1 MTERVLH
8 NTEIE
13 VLEALTKL
21 LSKIGFHIQFTD
33 TNYRLRTPDFIA
45 KKRVDGAEYKIAI
58 ELKSSSNV
66 NEAIRNG
73 VKTLTE
79 MAEAKEYDKLLLLL
93 LNRDKR
99 QYKNSA
105 FLQQFLSS
113 NPTNLEILN
122 LEDLEKWSQNLSNEL
137 SFKGLSEVYIYIKQ
151 LSRKL
156 IELVAKRPDSLKEM
170 EWRDLER
177 VVSELFEGLGFKT
190 TLTPSSKDGGKDVIL
205 ECTIDDIPKSFVI
218 EIKHWRSG
226 HRVGQ
231 KTVKEFTKII
241 INEKRDKGLFLS
253 TYGFSNNFYES
264 LSETEKT
271 IVRFGEQEKIVEL
284 CRTYEKISNGI
295 WNPISTLEDI
305 LFENTIKL

>member
-205 ECTIDDIPKSFVI
+205 ECTIDDIQKSFVI

-226 HRVGQ
+226 QRVGQ

>member
-45 KKRVDGAEYKIAI
+45 KKRVDGAEYNIAI

-205 ECTIDDIPKSFVI
+205 ECTIDDIQKSFVI

-226 HRVGQ
+226 QRVGQ

>member
-79 MAEAKEYDKLLLLL
+79 RAEAKEYDKLLLLL

-205 ECTIDDIPKSFVI
+205 ECTIDDIQKSFVI

-226 HRVGQ
+226 QRVGQ
-231 KTVKEFTKII
+231 KTVKEFTKVI

-295 WNPISTLEDI
+295 WNPTSTLEDI

>member
-33 TNYRLRTPDFIA
+33 TNYRLQTPDFIA
-45 KKRVDGAEYKIAI
+45 KKGVDGAEYKIAI

-205 ECTIDDIPKSFVI
+205 ECTIDDIQKSFVI

-226 HRVGQ
+226 QRVGQ
-231 KTVKEFTKII
+231 KIVKEFTKVI

-295 WNPISTLEDI
+295 WNPTSTLEDI

>member
-122 LEDLEKWSQNLSNEL
+122 LEKKKKWSQNLSNEL

-205 ECTIDDIPKSFVI
+205 ECTIDDIQKSFVI

-226 HRVGQ
+226 QRVGQ

>member
-205 ECTIDDIPKSFVI
+205 ECTIDDIQKSFVI

-226 HRVGQ
+226 QRVGQ

-295 WNPISTLEDI
+295 WNPTSTLEDI

>member
-205 ECTIDDIPKSFVI
+205 ECTIDDIQKSFVI

-226 HRVGQ
+226 QRVGQ

-284 CRTYEKISNGI
+284 FRTYEKISNGI

>member
-205 ECTIDDIPKSFVI
+205 ECTIDDIQKSFVI

-226 HRVGQ
+226 QRVGQ
-231 KTVKEFTKII
+231 KTVKEFTKVI

-295 WNPISTLEDI
+295 WNPTSTLEDI

>member
-73 VKTLTE
+73 VKILTE

-122 LEDLEKWSQNLSNEL
+122 LEDLEKWSQDLSNEL

-205 ECTIDDIPKSFVI
+205 ECTIDDIQKSFVI

-226 HRVGQ
+226 QRVGQ

-295 WNPISTLEDI
+295 WNPTSTLEDI

>member
-1 MTERVLH
+1 MAERVLH
-8 NTEIE
+8 SMETEA
-13 VLEALTKL
+13 LEAVTNL
-21 LSKIGFHIQFTD
+21 LSKIGFHIQSVD

-45 KKRVDGAEYKIAI
+45 KKKVDDTEYKIAI
-58 ELKSSSNV
+58 ELKSGSNI
-66 NEAIRNG
+66 NEAIKNG

-93 LNRDKR
+93 LDRDKK

-105 FLQQFLSS
+105 FLQQFLFS

-122 LEDLEKWSQNLSNEL
+122 LEDLEKWSQDLSNEL
-137 SFKGLSEVYIYIKQ
+137 SLKGLSEVYVYIKQ
-151 LSRKL
+151 LSKKL

-205 ECTIDDIPKSFVI
+205 ECTIDDIQKSFVI

-226 HRVGQ
+226 QKVGG
-231 KTVKEFTKII
+231 KTVKEFAQII

-284 CRTYEKISNGI
+284 CRTYEKVSNGI
-295 WNPISTLEDI
+295 WNPTSTLEDM
-305 LFENTIKL
+305 LFENTLKL

>member
-205 ECTIDDIPKSFVI
+205 ECTIDDIQKSFVI

-226 HRVGQ
+226 QRVGQ
-231 KTVKEFTKII
+231 KTVKEFTKVII
-241 INEKRDKGLFLS
+241 KEKRDKGLFLS

-295 WNPISTLEDI
+295 WNPTSTLEDI

>member
-58 ELKSSSNV
+58 ELKSRSNV

-205 ECTIDDIPKSFVI
+205 ECTIDDIQKSFVI

-226 HRVGQ
+226 QRVGQ
-231 KTVKEFTKII
+231 KTVKEFTKVI

-295 WNPISTLEDI
+295 WNPTSTLEDI

>member
-21 LSKIGFHIQFTD
+21 LSKIGFHIQLTD

-205 ECTIDDIPKSFVI
+205 ECTIDDIQKSFVI

-226 HRVGQ
+226 QRVGQ
-231 KTVKEFTKII
+231 KTVKEFTKVI

-295 WNPISTLEDI
+295 WNPTSTLEDI

>member
-45 KKRVDGAEYKIAI
+45 KKRVDGAEYRIAI

-205 ECTIDDIPKSFVI
+205 ECTIDDIQKSFVI

-226 HRVGQ
+226 QRVGQ

>member
-93 LNRDKR
+93 LNR
-99 QYKNSA
+99 YKNSA

-205 ECTIDDIPKSFVI
+205 ECTIDDIQKSFVI

-226 HRVGQ
+226 QRVGQ
-231 KTVKEFTKII
+231 KTVKEFTKVI

-295 WNPISTLEDI
+295 WNPTSTLEDI

>member
-1 MTERVLH
+1 
-8 NTEIE
+8 
-13 VLEALTKL
+13 
-21 LSKIGFHIQFTD
+21 
-33 TNYRLRTPDFIA
+33 
-45 KKRVDGAEYKIAI
+45 
-58 ELKSSSNV
+58 
-66 NEAIRNG
+66 
-73 VKTLTE
+73 

-205 ECTIDDIPKSFVI
+205 ECTIDDIQKSFVI

-226 HRVGQ
+226 QRVGQ

>member
-205 ECTIDDIPKSFVI
+205 ECTIDDIQKSFVI

-226 HRVGQ
+226 QRVGQ
-231 KTVKEFTKII
+231 KTVKEFTKVI

-271 IVRFGEQEKIVEL
+271 IVRFGDREKIVEL

-295 WNPISTLEDI
+295 WNPTSTLEDI

>member
-205 ECTIDDIPKSFVI
+205 ECTIDDIQKSFVI

-226 HRVGQ
+226 QRVGQ
-231 KTVKEFTKII
+231 KTVKEFTKVI

-284 CRTYEKISNGI
+284 CRTYEKISNRI
-295 WNPISTLEDI
+295 WNPTSTLEDI

>member
-33 TNYRLRTPDFIA
+33 TNYRLRTPDFIL

-205 ECTIDDIPKSFVI
+205 ECTIDDIQKSFVI

-226 HRVGQ
+226 QRVGQ